1 MISYNSI
8 KTAGIGGLIAL
19 TALTFSCAR
28 DFYIKRLQQGYG
40 SSANTVASE
49 FTYQDK
55 SCALI
60 HRVFTHDRKNFMRI
74 LEIDSDAN
82 TRPRNMESY
91 TPEELFTAC
100 NQVDNNPTNGDG
112 DGVAVPEEIEATLK
126 SLENRLPQ

>member
-1 MISYNSI
+1 
-8 KTAGIGGLIAL
+8 
-19 TALTFSCAR
+19 
-28 DFYIKRLQQGYG
+28 
-40 SSANTVASE
+40 
-49 FTYQDK
+49 
-55 SCALI
+55 
-60 HRVFTHDRKNFMRI
+60 MRI

-126 SLENRLPQ
+126 SLENRLPQWKCIINTNNKIFMINFIKQ